1 MNTYRINLASGK
13 VFIVKRF
20 GNLASLSE
28 DLGNAKPIDT
38 ETGRILFVL
47 RHISHIEVVSE
58 SA

>member
-28 DLGNAKPIDT
+28 DLGNGKPIDT
-38 ETGRILFVL
+38 ETGRILFSVQ
-47 RHISHIEVVSE
+47 HITHIEVVSE